1 MPEKTRRW
9 GTPIGGMT
17 INEEQRAPNL
27 ITTLA
32 EEAR

>member
-1 MPEKTRRW
+1 MPEKTRRG

-17 INEEQRAPNL
+17 INVVQRAPDL